1 MSIYQGILMRG
12 GNTVGEMIACKKLA
26 NYYRSGR
33 FVEKDIDYAIK
44 LENKANESFEEINE
58 GT

>member
-1 MSIYQGILMRG
+1 MRG